1 MIGAFLNALGILLGA
16 LYGFISRGPV
26 SAASQSF
33 FKAGLGVF
41 TVFAGL
47 RLIFVSVPDQFGP
60 ALKVL
65 LIAAGATVLGSWV
78 GRLLHLQALS
88 NKLGRYAGEL
98 INEAQKNPPGNG
110 ANGWASAT
118 ILFSAAPLGF
128 LGVVTDGTIDFYYI
142 LALKAL
148 MDGLAMVSFV
158 KIFRWPV
165 ALSAVPVYFFLYGL
179 TMAIHMWALPKLEA
193 HHLTASLNVTA
204 GFLTCI
210 VTVVIFG
217 VRKVE
222 LANYLPALAVAPVLA
237 WWLA

>member
-16 LYGFISRGPV
+16 FYGLVSRGPV
-26 SAASQSF
+26 SAVSQSF

-47 RLIFVSVPDQFGP
+47 RLIYVNVPSGFGP
-60 ALKVL
+60 GLKVL
-65 LIAAGATVLGSWV
+65 LIGAAATVLGSWI
-78 GRLLHLQALS
+78 GKLLHLQTLS
-88 NKLGRYAGEL
+88 NRLGRFAGNL
-98 INEAQKNPPGNG
+98 INEAQAKPPGSG
-110 ANGWASAT
+110 ANGWAAAT

-128 LGVVTDGTIDFYYI
+128 LGAVTDGTTGFFYI

-148 MDGLAMVSFV
+148 MDGLAMISFV

-165 ALSAVPVYFFLYGL
+165 ALAAVPVYLFLYGL
-179 TMAIHMWALPKLEA
+179 SMAIHVWALPGLES

-204 GFLTCI
+204 GFLACI

-222 LANYLPALAVAPVLA
+222 LANYLPALVVAPALA